1 MFAEYWIIIGVILL
15 AVLTFVLICVG
26 KKSEILTLN
35 GLKKYFYFED
45 DRTMNVD
52 HSLELWSVGS
62 INVYYE
68 HIKRDYDRY
77 TSGEERLMGR
87 AISLLAVNGVIL
99 TLIAAFIINILDN
112 SFVLCTSVSAMLF
125 IFISVLFII
134 WGLRPRLREEV
145 SIFSH
150 QTDYRWHGTQ
160 YDLTRKILID
170 LLFSLESLRMV
181 YVRKVRRF
189 WGATF
194 FFTVAMITMMVTFC
208 LLLVT

>member
-1 MFAEYWIIIGVILL
+1 MFTEYWIIIVVLLL
-15 AVLTFVLICVG
+15 AALSFVSICIG
-26 KKSEILTLN
+26 KKLEILPPE
-35 GLKKYFYFED
+35 GLKEYFYFKD

-52 HSLELWSVGS
+52 HSLDLWSVGS
-62 INVYYE
+62 ISVYYE

-99 TLIAAFIINILDN
+99 TLIAAFIINVLDN
-112 SFVLCTSVSAMLF
+112 SFVLYTSVLAMMF

-134 WGLRPRLREEV
+134 WGLHPKLRDEV
-145 SIFSH
+145 SMFSH

-160 YDLTRKILID
+160 HDLTRKILID
-170 LLFSLESLRMV
+170 LLFSLESLRTV

-189 WGATF
+189 WGAMF
-194 FFTVAMITMMVTFC
+194 FFTTAMITIMAMFC
-208 LLLVT
+208 LLLLT

>member
-1 MFAEYWIIIGVILL
+1 MFTEYWIVIGVILL
-15 AVLTFVLICVG
+15 AAVPLILICAG
-26 KKSEILTLN
+26 KKLEILTLKGLN
-35 GLKKYFYFED
+35 GYFYFKD

-52 HSLELWSVGS
+52 HSLDLWSVGS
-62 INVYYE
+62 INVYYD

-99 TLIAAFIINILDN
+99 TLIAAFIINILEN
-112 SFVLCTSVSAMLF
+112 SFVLYTSVLAMLF

-145 SIFSH
+145 SMFSH

-160 YDLTRKILID
+160 HDLTRKILID
-170 LLFSLESLRMV
+170 LLFSLESLRTV

-194 FFTVAMITMMVTFC
+194 FFTAAMITMMVTFC